1 MSEPLLDCID
11 RALEKRRLVMEN
23 RALKA
28 EVKKRSAPG
37 VRILGETKQMQQMM
51 QLLDAVIDTPADV
64 LIQGET
70 GTGKEL
76 VARYLHDHS
85 QRSNH
90 NFVAINCGAI
100 PEELIESELFG
111 AKSGAFTGAKESR
124 EGKFTFAQ
132 GGTVFLDEI
141 EAMSAALQVKLLRV
155 LEERSV
161 TPVGSNTDVPLDI
174 RVVAA
179 TKVDLNTL
187 VEQGQ
192 FRSDLFYRLNLLKVQ
207 IPPLRAR
214 KADIP
219 LLYKHFSSIA
229 ATRFHKPMQPI
240 SAALEAKLMSFDWP
254 GNVRELRNHAERHIL
269 LADTLDQ
276 DLDELNTQS
285 LSLAEKVSY
294 YEQSLIEEALAQSQG
309 SIKQAMQL
317 LKLPRKTLYDKM
329 NKYGLSRTMFVAE
342 EE

>member
-1 MSEPLLDCID
+1 M
-11 RALEKRRLVMEN
+11 
-23 RALKA
+23 
-28 EVKKRSAPG
+28 
-37 VRILGETKQMQQMM
+37 
-51 QLLDAVIDTPADV
+51 
-64 LIQGET
+64 
-70 GTGKEL
+70 
-76 VARYLHDHS
+76 
-85 QRSNH
+85 
-90 NFVAINCGAI
+90 
-100 PEELIESELFG
+100 
-111 AKSGAFTGAKESR
+111 
-124 EGKFTFAQ
+124 
-132 GGTVFLDEI
+132 FLDEI